1 MFTACWKP
9 MGRYGSQ
16 LIEGNQDA
24 LLWYKDLTQYTSGDF
39 SIAVVQANQ
48 LLEDQSQVKLW
59 VVMVPSLV
67 YMMGTEGQRSLASLQ
82 TICFRRL
89 KVRCSG
95 FAEEAGGMSAKVL
108 KQAFIATEE
117 EFLGLADKNWH
128 SKPRIASVGSC
139 CLVGVVSENTLY
151 TANLGDS
158 RVVLGTVRQGKVEPV
173 RLSTKE
179 HNAGNVEVREEL
191 KAQHPDHDSHIVVLK
206 QGVWRV
212 KGIIQV
218 SRSIGDVCLKKPEYN
233 KDPRIARGGLS
244 VSFKKPVLS
253 AEPSL
258 QERKLYPEDRFLIF
272 ASDGLW
278 EHVSDQKAV
287 DIVQKSPSNTCHLPF
302 MPLCI
307 RRLHLTLWR
316 VVVLTKLPLLFYL
329 QGFAKRL
336 VRAALQQAAKKR
348 EMRYSDLKNIEPGVR
363 RYFHDAI
370 SVVVV
375 YLDHNLMNMGGASP
389 RPRSRK
395 VSMDSVNAPLDIFS
409 SDSFE
414 NVPVV

>member
-1 MFTACWKP
+1 MPIGMFTACWKP

-16 LIEGNQDA
+16 LIDGNQDA

-48 LLEDQSQVKLW
+48 LLEDQSQVK
-59 VVMVPSLV
+59 VGP
-67 YMMGTEGQRSLASLQ
+67 YGTLIGIYDGHGGPEASRFITNHLFPK
-82 TICFRRL
+82 IE
-89 KVRCSG
+89 G

-108 KQAFIATEE
+108 KQAFSATEE
-117 EFLGLADKNWH
+117 EFLGLVDKNWH

-139 CLVGVVSENTLY
+139 CLVGVLSTDNTLY
-151 TANLGDS
+151 IANLGDS
-158 RVVLGTVRQGKVEPV
+158 RVVLGTVRQAKVEPV
-173 RLSTKE
+173 RLSKE

-191 KAQHPDHDSHIVVLK
+191 KAQHPDDSHIVVLK

-218 SRSIGDVCLKKPEYN
+218 SRSIGDVYLKKPEYN
-233 KDPRIARGGLS
+233 KDPRMARGGLS

-258 QERKLYPEDRFLIF
+258 QERKLFPEDRFLIF

-278 EHVSDQKAV
+278 EHISDQEAV
-287 DIVQKSPSNTCHLPF
+287 DIVQKYPRNG
-302 MPLCI
+302 I
-307 RRLHLTLWR
+307 
-316 VVVLTKLPLLFYL
+316 
-329 QGFAKRL
+329 AKRL

-348 EMRYSDLKNIEPGVR
+348 EMRYSDLKKIEPGVR
-363 RYFHDAI
+363 RYFHDDI

-375 YLDHNLMNMGGASP
+375 YLDYNLMNMGGASP

-414 NVPVV
+414 NMPVV

>member
-1 MFTACWKP
+1 MLASAVSQHCRDIPLLVVAGFQADRGRITLTDNRANDLCEDSCYQGQKSCAGKSTAGRSKP
-9 MGRYGSQ
+9 SEAVGRHGTLIGIYDGHGGPEVSRFITNH
-16 LIEGNQDA
+16 LFPKIEGF
-24 LLWYKDLTQYTSGDF
+24 T
-39 SIAVVQANQ
+39 
-48 LLEDQSQVKLW
+48 
-59 VVMVPSLV
+59 
-67 YMMGTEGQRSLASLQ
+67 
-82 TICFRRL
+82 
-89 KVRCSG
+89 
-95 FAEEAGGMSAKVL
+95 EEAGGMSAKVL
-108 KQAFIATEE
+108 KQAFSATEE

-173 RLSTKE
+173 RLSTKK

-287 DIVQKSPSNTCHLPF
+287 DIVQKSPSNGSS
-302 MPLCI
+302 
-307 RRLHLTLWR
+307 RRLN
-316 VVVLTKLPLLFYL
+316 
-329 QGFAKRL
+329 L
-336 VRAALQQAAKKR
+336 V
-348 EMRYSDLKNIEPGVR
+348 
-363 RYFHDAI
+363 
-370 SVVVV
+370 
-375 YLDHNLMNMGGASP
+375 
-389 RPRSRK
+389 
-395 VSMDSVNAPLDIFS
+395 
-409 SDSFE
+409 
-414 NVPVV
+414 